1 MTVAVIVDA
10 DACVP
15 AALAAAL
22 DIRTAPAD
30 APLLLEP
37 ETIPKLR
44 SEAIDLDATPAIEVS
59 RAATAE
65 GATELLYL
73 NVDDGF
79 GSAGGLAEE
88 LAAALAGGARIV
100 VDSSEGALMG
110 CGWQAV
116 AAAEAIRDGGDLDAA
131 VAAARDV
138 RAKVRVMA
146 MLEHPELASAAG
158 ATAGAPALDQTR
170 QRVLAELR
178 GEELGLMGLYKERD
192 DALQQLRDRFASSVT
207 DGRRAHIAVHHAA
220 AGPGADALARW
231 IERELSPARL
241 VMAPLTRHAAARLG
255 PRMLGIAWYE
265 D

>member
-37 ETIPKLR
+37 ETIPQLR
-44 SEAIDLDATPAIEVS
+44 SEATAFDSTPAIEAS
-59 RAATAE
+59 RSATAD

-79 GSAGGLAEE
+79 GSAPDLAEQ
-88 LAAALAGGARIV
+88 LPAALKDGARIV
-100 VDSSEGALMG
+100 VDSSEGTLMG

-131 VAAARDV
+131 LAAARDV
-138 RAKVRVMA
+138 RGTVRVIA
-146 MLEHPELASAAG
+146 MLEHPELATAAG
-158 ATAGAPALDQTR
+158 AAALDQTR

-178 GEELGLMGLYKERD
+178 GSELGLMGLYKERN
-192 DALQQLRDRFASSVT
+192 DALQQLRDRFASSIK
-207 DGRRAHIAVHHAA
+207 DGSRAHIAVHHAA

-241 VMAPLTRHAAARLG
+241 VVAPLTRHAAARLG

>member
-15 AALAAAL
+15 AALTAAL
-22 DIRTAPAD
+22 DIRTAPAN

-37 ETIPKLR
+37 ETIPQLR
-44 SEAIDLDATPAIEVS
+44 SEATAFDATPAIEAS
-59 RAATAE
+59 RAATAD

-79 GSAGGLAEE
+79 GSAPDLAEQ
-88 LAAALAGGARIV
+88 LPAALKDGARIV

-131 VAAARDV
+131 LAAARDV
-138 RAKVRVMA
+138 RGTVRVIA
-146 MLEHPELASAAG
+146 MLEHPELATAAG
-158 ATAGAPALDQTR
+158 AAALDQTR

-178 GEELGLMGLYKERD
+178 GSELGLMGLYKERN
-192 DALQQLRDRFASSVT
+192 DALQQLRDRFASSIKS
-207 DGRRAHIAVHHAA
+207 GSRAHIAVHHAG
-220 AGPGADALARW
+220 AGPGAEALARW

-241 VMAPLTRHAAARLG
+241 VVAPLTRHAAARLG

>member
-22 DIRTAPAD
+22 DIRIAPAD
-30 APLLLEP
+30 APLLLEH

-44 SEAIDLDATPAIEVS
+44 SEAIELDATPAIEVS
-59 RAATAE
+59 RAATAD

-73 NVDDGF
+73 HVDDGF
-79 GSAGGLAEE
+79 GSADGLAEQ
-88 LAAALAGGARIV
+88 LPAALEGGARIV
-100 VDSSEGALMG
+100 VDSSEGAPMG

-131 VAAARDV
+131 LAAARGV
-138 RAKVRVMA
+138 RAKVRVIA
-146 MLEHPELASAAG
+146 MLEHPELATAAG
-158 ATAGAPALDQTR
+158 ATTLDQTR

-178 GEELGLMGLYKERD
+178 GADLGLMGLYKERD
-192 DALQQLRDRFASSVT
+192 DALKQLRDRFASSIK
-207 DGRRAHIAVHHAA
+207 DGRRTHIAVHHAA

-241 VMAPLTRHAAARLG
+241 VVAPLTRHAASRLG